1 MKAVYVKVPY
11 QFEVRDVSLRDIG
24 PTDALIRIKACGVC
38 GTDLHTASFEATDWR
53 PFGHEISGIVEQ
65 VGSQVK
71 CVSPG
76 DRVALESGSF
86 CRACSLCR
94 NGRVDLCNGA
104 PNMFQEAS
112 MGFAECIVVSHEC
125 LVPIGDIPFDIATMI
140 EPLGVALDLLY
151 TADVRIG
158 EDVLVV
164 GLGPIGLMALR
175 LAKLAG
181 ARRLYAAD
189 RFRNTRRIEI
199 AKMYGADEVMYTDRM
214 ELNGY
219 AYEKGGVDKALVTA
233 PPRVIPKVFEVT
245 NIGGTVAFIGI
256 EYGAGAKITFDA
268 NDFHFKKLSLKASFA
283 APALYFPRCIDL
295 IKSGAINLQPLISG
309 TFTLEETGAN
319 IINLRDNKSCV
330 IKSIMI
336 ND

>member
-11 QFEVRDVSLRDIG
+11 QFEVRDVQPREVG

-38 GTDLHTASFEATDWR
+38 GTDLHTASFEATDWQ
-53 PFGHEISGIVEQ
+53 PFGHEISGVVEQ

-71 CVSPG
+71 CVKPG

-86 CRACSLCR
+86 CRECNLCR

-104 PNMFQEAS
+104 RNMFKEAS
-112 MGFAECIVVSHEC
+112 MGFAEYIVVSHEC
-125 LVPIGDIPFDIATMI
+125 LVPIGDMPFDIATMI

-151 TADVRIG
+151 TADVRVG

-199 AKMYGADEVMYTDRM
+199 AKLYGADEIIYTDQTEIRDF
-214 ELNGY
+214 
-219 AYEKGGVDKALVTA
+219 AFDKGGVDKVLVTA
-233 PPRVIPKVFEVT
+233 PPRVIPQAFEVT

-256 EYGAGAKITFDA
+256 EYGAGATISFDA
-268 NDFHFKKLSLKASFA
+268 NAFHFKKLSLKASYA
-283 APALYFPRCIDL
+283 APALYFPRCIDF
-295 IKSGAINLQPLISG
+295 INSGAIDLKPLISG
-309 TFTLEETGAN
+309 TFRLEDTGAN
-319 IINLRDNKSCV
+319 IVDLRDNKSRV